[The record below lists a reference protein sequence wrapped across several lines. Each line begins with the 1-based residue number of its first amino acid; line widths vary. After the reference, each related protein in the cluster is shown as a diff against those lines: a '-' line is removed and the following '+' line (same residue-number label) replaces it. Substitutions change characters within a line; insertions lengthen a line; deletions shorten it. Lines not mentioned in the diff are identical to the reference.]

1 MEISYDLIIKY
12 LCNNTFS
19 YKQTILNTINF
30 SFPPNILSKLKD
42 YNRYGVKTYD
52 NNNNISFWMSI
63 LTLLNSNVIFD
74 DEIALINKFKNDL
87 IDKYSKSKLYFKID
101 KSEFRE
107 QLKILPNI
115 NILQYISDILNY
127 TILIC
132 DISSDKF
139 YITYNSTFINQTHSI
154 IILNKYDD
162 FWEPIMNN
170 NKKIFNYN
178 DISHI
183 LDNITYYN
191 NIKTIQLNNVD
202 ININKTKLVKM
213 RINEVIDLCNKLNIT
228 LPEKY
233 NKNIL
238 INLVLENI

>member
-12 LCNNTFS
+12 LGANIFS
-19 YKQTILNTINF
+19 YKQTISNTNNF

-42 YNRYGVKTYD
+42 YNRYGVKIYD

-63 LTLLNSNVIFD
+63 LTLLNNVIFD
-74 DEIALINKFKNDL
+74 DEITFINKFKNDL
-87 IDKYSKSKLYFKID
+87 IDKYLKSKLYFKID

-139 YITYNSTFINQTHSI
+139 YITYHSTFINQTHNV
-154 IILNKYDD
+154 IILSKYND

-183 LDNITYYN
+183 LNDITYYN